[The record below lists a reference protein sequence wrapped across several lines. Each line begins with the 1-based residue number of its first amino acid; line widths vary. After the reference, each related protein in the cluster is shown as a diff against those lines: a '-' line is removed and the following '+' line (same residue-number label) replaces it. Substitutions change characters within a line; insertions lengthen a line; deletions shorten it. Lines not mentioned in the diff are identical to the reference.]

1 MCSAVSPIAAQ
12 QRSFDDLG
20 TPLRDVTFCVLD
32 LETTGGSPA
41 DCAITE
47 IGALKVRGGECLGT
61 FQTLVNPG
69 RAIPPEITVLTGI
82 TQAMVVRAPRIE
94 SVLPTFLEFLGDAVI
109 VGHNVRFDLGFLA
122 AALERDERPRLTNA
136 VVDTVALARRL
147 VRDEVPNCR
156 LGTLADRLRLDHRP
170 SHRALDDALATADL
184 LHVLLERAAG
194 FGVVGLDDLLV
205 LPTMAGH
212 AQAGKLR
219 LTDDLPR
226 APGVYVFRGP
236 RGEVLYVGK
245 ATNLRSRVRSY
256 FSTET
261 RRKIGA
267 LLRETVRIDHRVCT
281 NALEAAVLE
290 VRLIQRHTPRYNQRG
305 TRPSSYVYVGLT
317 RERFPR
323 LTVTR
328 RPRDDFGVHVGPLP
342 SSRVAKLVVEA
353 IESAVPLRRC
363 TTRVPAVPRGAPCTA
378 AQLGVATCPC
388 SGGIDERSYAQLVRT
403 VERGLTDE
411 PDVLLQ
417 PLRDRMHALAAS
429 DRFEEAADVRN
440 RADALASAL
449 RRQRR
454 LDALRR
460 AGRIRLQVRGE
471 GGIELDRGRFV
482 RAWSDGPTPAD
493 ELPFDDGSASD
504 TVGAAAAVDA
514 TAAVAAVDGAAAVD
528 AAPPQPCLPSSRPSP
543 LRTPLPA
550 ALADELHC
558 VAGWLDGR
566 AARID
571 LLHCDDGLAEPLP
584 AVPSFSPR
592 QPRLGKVART

>member
-20 TPLRDVTFCVLD
+20 TPLRDVTFCVVD
-32 LETTGGSPA
+32 LETTGGSPN

-47 IGALKVRGGECLGT
+47 FGAVKVRGGECLGT

-69 RAIPPEITVLTGI
+69 SAIPPEITVLTGI
-82 TQAMVVRAPRIE
+82 TEAMVVRAPRVE

-109 VGHNVRFDLGFLA
+109 VGHNVRFDLAFIA
-122 AALERDERPRLTNA
+122 AALERDERPRLRNA

-219 LTDDLPR
+219 LTDGLPR
-226 APGVYVFRGP
+226 SPGVYVFRGP

-290 VRLIQRHTPRYNQRG
+290 VRLIQRHTPRYNRRG

-328 RPRDDFGVHVGPLP
+328 RPRADFGVHVGPLP

-353 IESAVPLRRC
+353 IETAVPLRRC
-363 TTRVPAVPRGAPCTA
+363 TARVPTEPRGAACTA

-388 SGGIDERSYAQLVRT
+388 SGSISEEAYAQLVAK
-403 VERGLTDE
+403 VERGLTVDPE
-411 PDVLLQ
+411 SMLQ
-417 PLRDRMHALAAS
+417 PLRDRMQALAAS

-440 RADALASAL
+440 RADALAGAL

-454 LDALRR
+454 LDGLRR
-460 AGRIRLQVRGE
+460 AGRVRLEVRGE

-482 RAWSDGPTPAD
+482 RAWA
-493 ELPFDDGSASD
+493 DGSAPVDQLALGFDQD
-504 TVGAAAAVDA
+504 TATPAAA
-514 TAAVAAVDGAAAVD
+514 GADEPHA
-528 AAPPQPCLPSSRPSP
+528 
-543 LRTPLPA
+543 PLPG
-550 ALADELHC
+550 ALADELNC

-566 AARID
+566 AARVD
-571 LLHCDDGLAEPLP
+571 LLHCDAGLAEALP
-584 AVPSFSPR
+584 AVASFAPR
-592 QPRLGKVART
+592 QPKLGKVSRV